1 MNGYYIIILPLFE
14 LLPMYIAGFVIYSA
28 FFIYLLYRLTRK
40 AALLSVTELAG
51 AFMFKVLMGCLYGY
65 VYLHYYHGD
74 DTWLFHQRSV
84 EELQKLFHEPL
95 AFLKDFTP
103 AEAFAWA
110 GGPSIPTYI
119 QFLEKH
125 ILPKT
130 LAIFDIF
137 SGNNYYINV
146 IFFNFILFWGHYWL
160 FKMLVTAFPD
170 KRLPLL
176 LLIFFFPPL
185 VFWLSGIRAD
195 GLLLFFLS
203 LLLIHFRNWVYEH
216 KKAGLAW
223 CLPAVSGLL
232 IFRLQVLLVLAP
244 ALTAWYI
251 SVKFHGKLLRTW
263 LLVYAVAG
271 LVFFATAW
279 VSPARNL
286 PLMIVKRQQEFLAL
300 QGTRF
305 QLDSLRPS
313 VTGYA
318 RVLPQAVNNTFFR
331 PFIWEAKGLLQ
342 IMTALEVLVCWL
354 LVLWMI
360 IKRDERWQK
369 QLTHPMLLFFI
380 YFGIT
385 FYIFIGYTIPFPGTI
400 VRYKALPEL
409 LLLTIPVVCSKW
421 RFARRINKKVYI

>member
-1 MNGYYIIILPLFE
+1 
-14 LLPMYIAGFVIYSA
+14 MYVTGFLIYSA
-28 FFIYLLYRLTRK
+28 LFIYLLYRLTRK
-40 AALLSVTELAG
+40 AALLSTTELAG
-51 AFMFKVLMGCLYGY
+51 AFMFKVSMGCLYGY
-65 VYLHYYHGD
+65 VYLHYYQGD
-74 DTWLFHQRSV
+74 DTWLFHRQSV
-84 EELQKLFHEPL
+84 EELQKLLREPL

-125 ILPKT
+125 ILAKT
-130 LAIFDIF
+130 LAIFDFF
-137 SGNNYYINV
+137 SGDNYYINV

-160 FKMLVTAFPD
+160 FKMLVKEFPD
-170 KRLPLL
+170 KRQPLL

-203 LLLIHFRNWVYEH
+203 LLLIHFRRWVYEH

-223 CLPAVSGLL
+223 CLPAVLGLL

-251 SVKFHGKLLRTW
+251 SVKFRRHSLRTW
-263 LLVYAVAG
+263 LLVYVVAG

-286 PLMIVKRQQEFLAL
+286 PLIVVKKQQDFLAL

-305 QLDSLRPS
+305 QLDSLQPS
-313 VTGYA
+313 VTGYV
-318 RVLPQAVNNTFFR
+318 RVLPQAVDNTFFR

-354 LVLWMI
+354 LVLRMI
-360 IKRDERWQK
+360 IKRDEQWKK
-369 QLTHPMLLFFI
+369 QLTDPMLLFFI
-380 YFGIT
+380 CFGIT
-385 FYIFIGYTIPFPGTI
+385 FYIFIGYTVPFPGTI

-409 LLLTIPVVCSKW
+409 LLLTIAVICSKW
-421 RFARRINKKVYI
+421 RFTHRINKKVYI